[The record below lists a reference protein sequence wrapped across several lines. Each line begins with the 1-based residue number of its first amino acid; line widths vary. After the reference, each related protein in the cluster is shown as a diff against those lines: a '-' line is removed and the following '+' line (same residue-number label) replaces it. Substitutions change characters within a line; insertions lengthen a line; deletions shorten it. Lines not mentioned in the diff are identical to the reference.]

1 MAYIMTT
8 EAEIQQKSG
17 DNVSTAFDTTMMTAS
32 NLRAESI
39 VNSIARINW
48 SDDFAAANVDVKQIF
63 SDFCSSF
70 VAIEALNYKPTG
82 QDGNMSIIEYE
93 DRVTVLRDSM
103 LRIMSIMRDQKVQT
117 FIVGETV

>member
-1 MAYIMTT
+1 MTT

-17 DNVSTAFDTTMMTAS
+17 DNVSTAFDITMMTAS

-39 VNSIARINW
+39 INCVTRNNY
-48 SDDFAAANVDVKQIF
+48 SDSFSTLNIDVKQIL

-82 QDGNMSIIEYE
+82 QDGTMSVIQYE
-93 DRVTVLRDSM
+93 DRVTVLRDGM
-103 LRIMSIMRDQKVQT
+103 LRAMSILRDQNTVT
-117 FIVGETV
+117 FINGA